1 MKIRNKKVLR
11 EIAVRAYKANWKRN
25 LFTIFSIIITTFMI
39 TTILTTGIS
48 YQKTISIRNARMNGM
63 SYDISLT
70 EPEKGQVEQVRT
82 MSGIAEAGL
91 SVRCAVCE
99 EYNSTVLDE
108 VQLYWLDQ
116 TAWEK
121 QCVPALEYYEG
132 DYPKKDNEIM
142 LSVNALRAM
151 GVTNPRI
158 GMKLPLTW
166 YGLAGGM
173 AGESTENEFILCGFF
188 KDYAGWERGF
198 VSKVFYKHTG
208 ARQTDFMQ
216 GVLMISMRNPIFSA
230 RDIESLREVLSV
242 SSMQEI
248 KGDVETITNYIRVI
262 FVLFGLFFMIMISGF
277 LFIYNMLLI
286 SVSRDIICYGQLK
299 TIGMTSV
306 QLKSVID
313 RQVIWNC
320 AAGIPIGL
328 LSGLFLAKGIVPLI
342 LSTVNPV
349 LEAEQIIMAEPWI
362 CVTAILFSFLT
373 YWFGSRKPVRLV
385 ERCSAIEAVRYTDVT
400 NRKMKKSGSVSLMSM
415 AWSNVFR
422 SIRQAIIILSSFV
435 ISTAMVWIILA
446 VLQQNNAEKIVNTIY
461 SYDIRFKN
469 DTMLDDNIKN
479 LITGQKIAEAE
490 KISGVLQIGK
500 VQSTDAVVPYQ
511 EDLFGGYYRNLYQSR
526 YMPGGNYEDDI
537 DFYKKHPED
546 SLFTSRI
553 IGIDSVEFEKLNE
566 KLGSTLDRADFERG
580 KTAVVISSLGLDTG
594 DIAGKELIFWI
605 PDDSRKEEMQ
615 KIEIAAVGQSK
626 DLPALVLLL
635 SF

>member
-1 MKIRNKKVLR
+1 MKIRNKKVLG

-25 LFTIFSIIITTFMI
+25 LFTVFSIVITTFMI
-39 TTILTTGIS
+39 TTILIIGMS

-70 EPEKGQVEQVRT
+70 EPEKRQVEQVRA
-82 MSGIAEAGL
+82 MSGVAEAGL

-99 EYNSTVLDE
+99 GYNSRVLDE

-116 TAWEK
+116 AAWEK

-132 DYPKKDNEIM
+132 DYPKNDNEIM

-151 GVTNPRI
+151 GVTNPQI

-173 AGESTENEFILCGFF
+173 AEESTENEFTLCGYF

-198 VSKVFYKHTG
+198 VSKVFYQHTG
-208 ARQTDFMQ
+208 AKQTDFMQ

-230 RDIESLREVLSV
+230 GDIESLREVL
-242 SSMQEI
+242 
-248 KGDVETITNYIRVI
+248 
-262 FVLFGLFFMIMISGF
+262 
-277 LFIYNMLLI
+277 

-328 LSGLFLAKGIVPLI
+328 LSGLFVAKGIVPLI
-342 LSTVNPV
+342 LSTVNPI
-349 LEAEQIIMAEPWI
+349 LEIEQVIMAEPWI
-362 CVTAILFSFLT
+362 CVTAVLFSFLT

-400 NRKMKKSGSVSLMSM
+400 NRKMKKSGSVSLVSM

-422 SIRQAIIILSSFV
+422 SIRQAIIILFSFV

-479 LITGQKIAEAE
+479 LITEQKITEVG
-490 KISGVLQIGK
+490 KVSGVMKIGK

-511 EDLFGGYYRNLYQSR
+511 GDLFGGYYRNLYQSR
-526 YMPGGNYEDDI
+526 YMPGENYEDDM

-553 IGIDSVEFEKLNE
+553 IGIDSVRFEKLNE
-566 KLGSTLDRADFERG
+566 KLGSTLDRVDFERG
-580 KTAVVISSLGLDTG
+580 KTAVVISSLGLETG
-594 DIAGKELIFWI
+594 DIEGKELIFWI
-605 PDDSRKEEMQ
+605 PDNSQKEEMQ

-626 DLPALVLLL
+626 DLPAYFSRGYSPEIIVSQSYLAQITDNLVTELIEVSYKTPL
-635 SF
+635 SDKTEK